1 VADTPYA
8 NNSRT
13 AAKAASTV
21 AGSAPG
27 RASALI
33 GIGVTSGR
41 PSYGVSPS
49 GAGPTAASRPPVL
62 TPTPEGRVADAAGRP
77 YLGVVPPDHRTHR
90 RTGLGEG
97 APHARRPDLDRLPV
111 AAWEAAGE
119 IFAPA
124 LRLGGTLTGEHGV
137 GVLKRQ
143 WVAEELGPAAH
154 ALQRRIKEV
163 FDPRGILNP
172 GKAL

>member
-1 VADTPYA
+1 MFTLAHAADGNLHP
-8 NNSRT
+8 
-13 AAKAASTV
+13 
-21 AGSAPG
+21 
-27 RASALI
+27 I
-33 GIGVTSGR
+33 I
-41 PSYGVSPS
+41 
-49 GAGPTAASRPPVL
+49 
-62 TPTPEGRVADAAGRP
+62 
-77 YLGVVPPDHRTHR
+77 VVD
-90 RTGLGEG
+90 
-97 APHARRPDLDRLPV
+97 PDLDRLPD

-119 IFAPA
+119 IFALA

-143 WVAEELGPAAH
+143 WVADELGPTAH